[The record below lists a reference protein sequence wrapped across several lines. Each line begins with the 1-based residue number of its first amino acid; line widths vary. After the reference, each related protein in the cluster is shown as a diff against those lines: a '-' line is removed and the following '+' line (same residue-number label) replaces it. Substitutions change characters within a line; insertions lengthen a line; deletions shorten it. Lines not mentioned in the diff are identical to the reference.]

1 MMALAATGRFDAAQ
15 RMLAAMR
22 DFAQGP
28 GSLPALVGD
37 IALPVT
43 EAVLLHARGEQARAV
58 AAMRPVLGSDASARR
73 QPRAAGRAG
82 ATVSRRGDAGRVA
95 GRCAAVAGT
104 RCRAAS
110 GATVSA
116 CRLCGACARGG
127 VLRRR
132 PDDCTPFP
140 EAVEAQSQRED
151 NTMSAVTGVHLI
163 GSVPLPDAETVFRTV
178 ARELGPFLARIP
190 DGETGNR
197 RRWIWWQREMLLRHP
212 SMELD
217 PDTQPFELRQWDGA
231 LIRTTDWLRFKPGV
245 DPATV
250 TFDTGYAAAA
260 RESYATFR
268 RLRDAGDIPAGVRF
282 QVCLPTPMASGYMY
296 VSPSSLAAYL
306 PAYERALLAALRE
319 IADAIPHRD
328 LSIQWDVC
336 QEVLVFEDYFPHRP
350 PAYKED
356 VFAMLARLGDA
367 VPDDVECG
375 YHLCYGSPRDEHL
388 VMPKDTA
395 ILVEIAQGRAR
406 AAAPADGLPA
416 FAGAAGP
423 LGRRRISRRSRGWR
437 CRRARHCI
445 LG

>member
-1 MMALAATGRFDAAQ
+1 
-15 RMLAAMR
+15 
-22 DFAQGP
+22 
-28 GSLPALVGD
+28 
-37 IALPVT
+37 
-43 EAVLLHARGEQARAV
+43 
-58 AAMRPVLGSDASARR
+58 
-73 QPRAAGRAG
+73 
-82 ATVSRRGDAGRVA
+82 
-95 GRCAAVAGT
+95 
-104 RCRAAS
+104 
-110 GATVSA
+110 
-116 CRLCGACARGG
+116 
-127 VLRRR
+127 
-132 PDDCTPFP
+132 
-140 EAVEAQSQRED
+140 
-151 NTMSAVTGVHLI
+151 MSAVTGVHLI

-260 RESYATFR
+260 REFYATFR

-319 IADAIPHRD
+319 IADAVPHRD

-336 QEVLVFEDYFPHRP
+336 QEVLVFEGYFPHRP

-395 ILVEIAQGRAR
+395 ILVELAQGVLARLRRRMDFLHLPVPQDRSDDGYFAPLAGLALPAGTKLYFGLIHHDDAAGDRAR
-406 AAAPADGLPA
+406 IDAARKVVPHFGVATECGWGRADPARVPGLLAAHRHVMADPRVKCPG
-416 FAGAAGP
+416 AGS
-423 LGRRRISRRSRGWR
+423 GR
-437 CRRARHCI
+437 
-445 LG
+445 